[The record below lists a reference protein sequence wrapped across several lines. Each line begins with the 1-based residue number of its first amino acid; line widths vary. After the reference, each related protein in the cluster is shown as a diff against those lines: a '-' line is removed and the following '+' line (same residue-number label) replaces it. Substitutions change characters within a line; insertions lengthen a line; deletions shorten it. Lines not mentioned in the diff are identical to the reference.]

1 MKKRILGIFTAL
13 ALCLVLLPATALATG
28 GIEYLDADGVKQT
41 YTGEYTVVAGS
52 ESMVKW
58 GENDKDTWYVV
69 DNNVTISPSTNY
81 AVEVRGNVHLI
92 LKDGCTLTT
101 TDSICVYGSLTIYA
115 QSTDKETMGKL
126 IATGK
131 SYSRPGI
138 YNWSSQS
145 SITINGGYIQ
155 ATGGSALSS
164 STSSDAGA
172 AGIGG
177 RGGFIS
183 SASNNTYG
191 CSGGIITINGGYIEA
206 KGGTGGN
213 GFADYGGAG
222 IGGGGGGTANGTTVS
237 GGSGGNITINGGTI
251 IANGGTGAAG
261 IGGGGSGAGSNK
273 DGSITINGGTVTAE
287 GGKYAAGIGGGN
299 KGNGG
304 TINIKGGTVNATGVN
319 GAGIGGGYHADGG
332 TINISGGTVTAEGT
346 GYGAGIGGGDASGSG
361 TPVGGNG
368 GNITISGGDVKAS
381 STERGAGIG
390 GGCDGAGG
398 TINITGGTVKATP
411 GVYAAGIGGGQD
423 GDGGTINIGGNAYVE
438 ATGGSHSAGIGGG
451 NGSSGNT
458 INITG
463 GTVKATGGGRGAGIG
478 GGSYGSG
485 GAITISGSANIE
497 ATGGADYVCGAGIG
511 GGSYGAGGTI
521 KIEGGTVKA
530 TGASSDYGS
539 AGIGGG
545 TDGSSGTITISGG
558 TVTATGKGGSAGIG
572 GGNGSYNKD
581 GGAAETITIS
591 GGTVTANGTGGA
603 AGIGGGKGYSGKAD
617 GAPGTFATTNSSKAI
632 IKASS
637 IADND
642 DKTGWSGIIFDGS
655 DGGVYGSQTLSSAFK
670 VESTENLLIAE
681 NATLNTSGKL
691 TNSGN
696 IYVDGTLTGA
706 VSGSGKVYY
715 RLILENCTASSGTTT
730 YSGNTYAAE
739 GATVKLTATFPN
751 PNNQFVRSWVA
762 DPQVGTG
769 GGNYYDIYMPAYAV
783 TVMANI
789 EDALTINTQPQDV
802 TITYGEQTTLSVD
815 VSRNSF
821 ISTSFQLSYQW
832 YENDA
837 EIPGATSGS
846 YTTPTD
852 LSVGSH
858 TYTCKITCG
867 NYNVTSNP
875 ATVTV
880 GKAAPALT
888 APTANTLTYN
898 GDNQTLVT
906 AGTATGG
913 TMQYAL
919 SQDGTYSET
928 IPTGKDAGTYTVW
941 YYVKGDD
948 NHSGS
953 DPDSVSVT
961 ISKATP
967 TGTPTY
973 TAITTSGKTLG
984 DAALTKNAGWPEGT
998 LKWVQADGIT
1008 DLDSG
1013 AEVVANTSYK
1023 WLFTPTYENNYNKLT
1038 GSITPYVVSYSG
1050 GGSSGGG
1057 SSSGSGSSTTTNPD
1071 GSSTTTTT
1079 DKTTGAVTET
1089 TTSKPVTDAAGNTTQ
1104 TTTETVTNKDG
1115 SKTETK
1121 TEVKTDANGVTTS
1134 TETVKATDTTGTT
1147 AEKVTE
1153 TNAAGETTTTVAAAV
1168 SDKAV
1173 TAAAESG
1180 APVTLPVEVTAT
1192 TSAETAP
1199 VVKVEVPATVSEV
1212 KVEVP
1217 VENVTP
1223 GTVVVIVREDGTEE
1237 IVKATTMGENG
1248 VVVPLDGSATVKI
1261 VDNSKTFDD
1270 VAAAD
1275 WESDAVAFVS
1285 AREIFNGTGDATFDP
1300 DVDMTRGMMV
1310 TVLARYA
1317 GANTE
1322 GGEAWYDKGLDWAKE
1337 NNVSDGS
1344 DPTGKLTREQM
1355 AVMLYRYAGSP
1366 DIGGQELNF
1375 PDARNVSDFAADAMN
1390 WAVESGLIN
1399 GMDGNLNPQGYA
1411 TRAQLAAILMR
1422 FCQNVAQ

>member
-1 MKKRILGIFTAL
+1 MKKRLLSIIMAL
-13 ALCLVLLPATALATG
+13 ALCLSLLPTAAFAAGSVSYVDENGNT
-28 GIEYLDADGVKQT
+28 QT
-41 YTGEYTVVAGS
+41 YTGEYTVVTDGTRVTWGAAGTT
-52 ESMVKW
+52 
-58 GENDKDTWYVV
+58 TWYVV
-69 DNNVTISPSTNY
+69 NSNATIAADGY
-81 AVEVRGNVHLI
+81 AVVVYGDVRLI
-92 LKDGCTLTT
+92 LMDGCTLTT
-101 TDSICVYGSLTIYA
+101 GRIDVWAADLTIYA
-115 QSTDKETMGKL
+115 QSTGENMGRL
-126 IATGK
+126 EATGRGN
-131 SYSRPGI
+131 YAAIDTG
-138 YNWSSQS
+138 SSNV
-145 SITINGGYIQ
+145 TINGGYIK
-155 ATGGSALSS
+155 ATGGSPSGTNS
-164 STSSDAGA
+164 AGG

-177 RGGFIS
+177 DGGWINS
-183 SASNNTYG
+183 STDYRN
-191 CSGGIITINGGYIEA
+191 SGGGGYITINGGYIEA
-206 KGGTGGN
+206 TGGN
-213 GFADYGGAG
+213 GSNSLANYGGAG
-222 IGGGGGGTANGTTVS
+222 IGGGGGNGTTVS

-261 IGGGGSGAGSNK
+261 IGGGGNGAGSYK
-273 DGSITINGGTVTAE
+273 DGSITINAGTVTAK
-287 GGKYAAGIGGGN
+287 GGKYAAGIGGGY
-299 KGNGG
+299 KGTGG
-304 TINIKGGTVNATGVN
+304 TINIKGGTVEATGVN

-332 TINISGGTVTAEGT
+332 NITISGGDVTAKGT

-478 GGSYGSG
+478 GGINGSG

-617 GAPGTFATTNSSKAI
+617 GAPGTFATTNSGKAI

-739 GATVKLTATFPN
+739 GATVKLAATLTDA
-751 PNNQFVRSWVA
+751 NNQIVRWNA
-762 DPQVGTG
+762 TAGAGYGDK
-769 GGNYYDIYMPAYAV
+769 YDIASMPASVV
-783 TVMANI
+783 TVTANI
-789 EDALTINTQPQDV
+789 GNALTINPQPQNAN
-802 TITYGEQTTLSVD
+802 ITYREQATLLLE
-815 VSRNSF
+815 VSKDSL
-821 ISTSFQLSYQW
+821 ISSSIPLSYQW
-832 YENDA
+832 YKDGV
-837 EIPGATSGS
+837 EISGATSGS

-852 LSVGSH
+852 LSAGSH

-948 NHSGS
+948 NHSDS